1 MAESSNFDVDIS
13 AWNFTND
20 RITSAVG
27 FAQNSD
33 YDKDISSIADKLS
46 STATITNMF
55 EGNDSIDSSV
65 VTTIQNSS
73 GPSAPSGGGGGSS
86 EGNSGAAGESSV
98 YVAPVDGD
106 LSIDGN
112 NHEGNEEGTTTWLK
126 RPTISW
132 SHSGLYN
139 GVDGFTISIVDSGN
153 TEVDSESTAFWQ
165 DYYKLTIDL
174 DAGSYTAKVKAVD
187 SSGNSSAST
196 DLSFEVSDSAPTETP
211 AITKGIALW
220 DSSSNKTADFSPVFV
235 LSGANSE
242 YEDTYALS
250 FDDGPYSTE
259 YNQNNASDIRP
270 TFSTLGEHT
279 IKVKLKR
286 GDNLGSNVGTLTFNI
301 VYDSDTTGVYNGGS
315 EQDIS
320 NLTPGTYTWIPA
332 QGQLNCNT
340 GSGRYMETNS
350 SWGRIAVESSI
361 AQNISVDGVKLQFNM
376 SSTPLFRFN
385 EHANSS
391 VAITDAIIPLNTKI
405 SIDSIERN
413 ESCLNPNSHGNPY
426 SPGGKLTKIVLTISS

>member
-1 MAESSNFDVDIS
+1 M
-13 AWNFTND
+13 
-20 RITSAVG
+20 
-27 FAQNSD
+27 
-33 YDKDISSIADKLS
+33 
-46 STATITNMF
+46 
-55 EGNDSIDSSV
+55 
-65 VTTIQNSS
+65 
-73 GPSAPSGGGGGSS
+73 
-86 EGNSGAAGESSV
+86 
-98 YVAPVDGD
+98 
-106 LSIDGN
+106 
-112 NHEGNEEGTTTWLK
+112 
-126 RPTISW
+126 
-132 SHSGLYN
+132 
-139 GVDGFTISIVDSGN
+139 
-153 TEVDSESTAFWQ
+153 
-165 DYYKLTIDL
+165 
-174 DAGSYTAKVKAVD
+174 
-187 SSGNSSAST
+187 
-196 DLSFEVSDSAPTETP
+196 
-211 AITKGIALW
+211 W